1 MATGHFCRSSFWV
14 NNSRSASFSIRLVV
28 RFIDRQT
35 REVGWGVG
43 IDSERKYEVSGQRI
57 DSLSLTEHLGPSS
70 PEPNGMREVF
80 TSILV
85 ILNYVSFL

>member
-1 MATGHFCRSSFWV
+1 M
-14 NNSRSASFSIRLVV
+14 
-28 RFIDRQT
+28 
-35 REVGWGVG
+35 REVVVGGVG